1 MIFLTIGTQFPFN
14 RLLKAVDDC
23 FDDGLIN
30 EEIFA
35 QIGDSSYR
43 PHNFKAVS
51 SLEKHL
57 FDKHIRE
64 ASCIISHAGIG
75 SITMALNYNKPLLVM
90 PRRKRFK
97 EHVNDHQVATA
108 RKFEEF
114 GHILVAYQ
122 EEDLPE
128 KIKELKSFVPRPRKN
143 QAKAVADRIAK
154 FLDEVSSLRES

>member
-23 FDDGLIN
+23 FDNGLIN

-35 QIGDSSYR
+35 QIGNSSYR
-43 PHNFKAVS
+43 PHNFEAVS
-51 SLEKHL
+51 FLEKDL

-90 PRRKRFK
+90 PKFFK
-97 EHVNDHQVATA
+97 FSRCGYLMVIDMFFKA
-108 RKFEEF
+108 
-114 GHILVAYQ
+114 
-122 EEDLPE
+122 LP
-128 KIKELKSFVPRPRKN
+128 SWHN
-143 QAKAVADRIAK
+143 
-154 FLDEVSSLRES
+154 